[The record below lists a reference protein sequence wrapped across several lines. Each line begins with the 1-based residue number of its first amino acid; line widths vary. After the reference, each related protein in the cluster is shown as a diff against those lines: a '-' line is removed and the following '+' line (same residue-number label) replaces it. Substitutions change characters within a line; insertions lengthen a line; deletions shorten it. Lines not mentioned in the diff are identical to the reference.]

1 MQNIGDLACFFFSK
15 NSEYFGCINLLN
27 EKNHEK
33 SRAFILSLHNFDIE
47 LIVNGALVTLHQHEC
62 SNHNIRQD
70 HLFQNRFSC
79 GLSTN
84 PLNMNVPITKIH
96 RRITCLSSGIGLQYT
111 IYHPQ
116 APIPMSLSIVS
127 TEQHIKC
134 KLADTSHCNFEKNL
148 LVSNMNM
155 SGFLQTTGHASWLQK
170 FHNASQTEKCF
181 YNIFFYNFF
190 PK

>member
-1 MQNIGDLACFFFSK
+1 
-15 NSEYFGCINLLN
+15 
-27 EKNHEK
+27 
-33 SRAFILSLHNFDIE
+33 
-47 LIVNGALVTLHQHEC
+47 
-62 SNHNIRQD
+62 
-70 HLFQNRFSC
+70 
-79 GLSTN
+79 
-84 PLNMNVPITKIH
+84 
-96 RRITCLSSGIGLQYT
+96 
-111 IYHPQ
+111 
-116 APIPMSLSIVS
+116 MSLSIVS

-190 PK
+190 SKITHIELFSNIKAGRQLLIVYGASRIVKYDPS